1 MSAAPASAMQP
12 VQGEFTVPP
21 DHPCLPGHFPGEP
34 IAPAVLLLDLSCAL
48 LLRARPELGALLEV
62 KAVKFM
68 RPVRPG
74 EQVRVSFSLAAA
86 PATLRF
92 NCETDGGVAA
102 QGQMVFAAPP

>member
-1 MSAAPASAMQP
+1 MSSAQPAAMQP
-12 VQGEFTVPP
+12 FYGEFTVAPG
-21 DHPCLPGHFPGEP
+21 HPCLPGHFPGEP

-48 LLRARPELGALLEV
+48 LLRARPELGALIEV
-62 KAVKFM
+62 RAAKFM

-92 NCETDGGVAA
+92 SCQTDGGMVA
-102 QGQMVFAAPP
+102 QGQMVFAARP